1 MSGEGAEDPEE
12 IGDDEIERL
21 FDAADAKTQEK
32 YLRSIAEQNALA
44 LHLIRC
50 GFQPEEIEMA
60 LDEDEMVVFVYV
72 KGIKRD

>member
-1 MSGEGAEDPEE
+1 MSGEGAEDPDE

-32 YLRSIAEQNALA
+32 YLRSVVQQNSLA

-60 LDEDEMVVFVYV
+60 LDKEEMVVFVYV
-72 KGIKRD
+72 KPKG

>member
-1 MSGEGAEDPEE
+1 MSGEGAEDPDE

-32 YLRSIAEQNALA
+32 YLRSFAEQNALA

-60 LDEDEMVVFVYV
+60 LDEEEMVVFVYV
-72 KGIKRD
+72 KGTR

>member
-1 MSGEGAEDPEE
+1 MTGEDPDE

-32 YLRSIAEQNALA
+32 YLRSVVQQNALE
-44 LHLIRC
+44 LCLIRC

-60 LDEDEMVVFVYV
+60 FDEDEMVVFVYV
-72 KGIKRD
+72 KGMNR

>member
-1 MSGEGAEDPEE
+1 MTGEDPDE

-32 YLRSIAEQNALA
+32 YLRSVEQQHALA
-44 LHLIRC
+44 LCLIRC

-60 LDEDEMVVFVYV
+60 FDEDEMIVFVYV
-72 KGIKRD
+72 KGMNR

>member
-32 YLRSIAEQNALA
+32 YLRSVVQQNALA

-60 LDEDEMVVFVYV
+60 LDEEEMVVFVYV
-72 KGIKRD
+72 KPKG